1 MTDPYTSLGKVLVR
15 AAGRQEGRRAGPSQL
30 RAWFSRHVKAAV
42 AVALLAL
49 SGGAVAL
56 AATGVLSGAPV
67 PAETRPN
74 PSAGNGVPVR
84 GANLGLVTT
93 VADPDGGLRWGAR
106 VFHTTRGQACIEVA
120 RVRAGQLGELGED
133 SVLGDDGRFHAL
145 PASELPPDYG
155 GSSGNIECVASG
167 QTVIF
172 EDAHADRS
180 GARLIPEEFAV
191 PDVGHRRVP
200 PTGHQRALAYGL
212 LGPHAVSVT
221 YRTAAGLRTV
231 PVQGPDGAFLI
242 VQRAGYFKD
251 SSLVGGSIAGRAEPR
266 SVTVPPPVPSR
277 TGMLSAATFRFGS
290 LLCSQ
295 GSGPLSHP
303 RCPERRE
310 QAPTRPYG
318 PTRSLHRAVEL
329 TLLPQAPR
337 ACRRAFLR
345 LPCYKGEVAFTAP
358 YAITRSGADYLIM
371 GAARC
376 PVGGRPETG
385 WSLDR
390 DVRSSE
396 RIRTLSLGLFVYT
409 PRCAARESF
418 TVVYLNPAGPSRAAP
433 HESVIV
439 GSVALGRAKLPDGTA
454 PTR

>member
-1 MTDPYTSLGKVLVR
+1 MTDPYTSLGEVLVR
-15 AAGRQEGRRAGPSQL
+15 AAGRQEGHRDGPGRL
-30 RAWFSRHVKAAV
+30 RAWLSRHVRGALAAT
-42 AVALLAL
+42 LLVL

-56 AATGVLSGAPV
+56 AATGLLSGAPV
-67 PAETRPN
+67 APETRPN

-84 GANLGLVTT
+84 GANLGVAITA
-93 VADPDGGLRWGAR
+93 ADPAGGLKWGAR
-106 VFHTTRGQACIEVA
+106 VFHTTRGEACIEVA

-145 PASELPPDYG
+145 PASELPPGYG
-155 GSSGNIECVASG
+155 GASGDVECVASG

-180 GARLIPEEFAV
+180 GARLVPEEFVV
-191 PDVGHRRVP
+191 PHVGHRRVP

-221 YRTAAGLRTV
+221 YRTPAGLRTV

-251 SSLVGGSIAGRAEPR
+251 ISLVGGSIVGRAEPG
-266 SVTVPPPVPSR
+266 SVTVPPPVHFRP
-277 TGMLSAATFRFGS
+277 GMLTAATFRFGS
-290 LLCSQ
+290 QLCSQ
-295 GSGPLSHP
+295 GSGSLSHP
-303 RCPERRE
+303 RCPERLE
-310 QAPTRPYG
+310 NVPQHPYN
-318 PTRSLHRAVEL
+318 PTRSLHRAVKL
-329 TLLPQAPR
+329 TLLRQSPQ

-358 YAITRSGADYLIM
+358 YAITAAGTDYLIT

-376 PVGGRPETG
+376 AVGGRPETG
-385 WSLDR
+385 WSLER
-390 DVRSSE
+390 DVRRAE
-396 RIRTLSLGLFVYT
+396 RVRTVSLGLFVYT
-409 PRCAARESF
+409 PRCAAHESF
-418 TVVYLNPAGPSRAAP
+418 TVVYANPGGASPAAP

-439 GSVALGRAKLPDGTA
+439 GKVSFNEALLPNS
-454 PTR
+454 R